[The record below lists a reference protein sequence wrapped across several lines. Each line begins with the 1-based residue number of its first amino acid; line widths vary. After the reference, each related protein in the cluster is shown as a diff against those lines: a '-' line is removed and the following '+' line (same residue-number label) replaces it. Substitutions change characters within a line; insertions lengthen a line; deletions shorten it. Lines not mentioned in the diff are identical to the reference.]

1 MGVILNPCRSV
12 MNITCIAFSIVLFIF
27 GVLFFFTKLYR
38 FFPFWKKMDLKER
51 AKMNMKA
58 ISINIGAMVIVCS
71 LILLAAGLWEFFYD
85 KIFIWAMIIW
95 MVAVVMDAILISTK
109 KLYYHDTKKDS
120 QNAKQETK

>member
-1 MGVILNPCRSV
+1 

-27 GVLFFFTKLYR
+27 GILFFFTKLYR
-38 FFPFWKKMDLKER
+38 FFPFWKKMEPKER

-58 ISINIGAMVIVCS
+58 ISINIGCMVIACS

-95 MVAVVMDAILISTK
+95 GVAIVMDAILISTK
-109 KLYYHDTKKDS
+109 KLYYREETKKG
-120 QNAKQETK
+120 QEHAKQK